1 MNLDGYVTVNER
13 LTLALAQYPE
23 LRIIEE
29 QPEVRTIDNIHYVEV
44 CVTVY
49 RSPDDPLPVVA
60 RAWEPWPGKTPFVRD
75 SEMMN
80 CATSALGRALGY
92 MGLGLGKSIASR
104 DEVQQR
110 QTEEQQLGG
119 NKDYRPPKED
129 VQRGKSN
136 YLSSKAVS
144 EAPRGPGRATPGQL
158 RIIDQMARER
168 GIEAVV
174 PETFEAA
181 SAEIARLKEIPR
193 P

>member
-1 MNLDGYVTVNER
+1 MNLDGYVTVSER
-13 LTLALAQYPE
+13 LALALAKYPE

-29 QPEVRTIDNIHYVEV
+29 QPEVRSFDNVHYVEV

-92 MGLGLGKSIASR
+92 MGLGLGKSIASA
-104 DEVQQR
+104 DEVGQR
-110 QTEEQQLGG
+110 KAEEDSRGG
-119 NKDYRPPKED
+119 KPDYRPPKED
-129 VQRGKSN
+129 VKRGKSN
-136 YLSSKAVS
+136 FLSQTPIS

-168 GIEAVV
+168 GIEAEV

>member
-110 QTEEQQLGG
+110 QSEEDQLGG
-119 NKDYRPPKED
+119 NERYRPPKDD

-136 YLSSKAVS
+136 YLSNKGVS
-144 EAPRGPGRATPGQL
+144 EAPRPPGKPTPGQI
-158 RIIDQMARER
+158 RIIAQMAAER
-168 GIEAVV
+168 GVQTEPVD
-174 PETFEAA
+174 TFEAA